1 MLLSTPPRPLNGPAE
16 MLSVENLQA
25 AIHASPRSHLV
36 ADTPLWYDAVVLA
49 VQTSQRGRTLDLG
62 DRGEL

>member
-1 MLLSTPPRPLNGPAE
+1 

>member
-1 MLLSTPPRPLNGPAE
+1 

-25 AIHASPRSHLV
+25 AIH